1 MEEKEQPYFVSYCQQ
16 AREHSLNQ
24 VEVDKEVEEEVEVD
38 EAVVEVETVGTQIII
53 IKEIGPTN
61 NLIL

>member
-24 VEVDKEVEEEVEVD
+24 VEVDKEVEEEGD

>member
-1 MEEKEQPYFVSYCQQ
+1 MEGKEQPYFVSYCQQ

-24 VEVDKEVEEEVEVD
+24 VEVDKEVEEEGD

>member
-24 VEVDKEVEEEVEVD
+24 VEVDKEVEEEGG